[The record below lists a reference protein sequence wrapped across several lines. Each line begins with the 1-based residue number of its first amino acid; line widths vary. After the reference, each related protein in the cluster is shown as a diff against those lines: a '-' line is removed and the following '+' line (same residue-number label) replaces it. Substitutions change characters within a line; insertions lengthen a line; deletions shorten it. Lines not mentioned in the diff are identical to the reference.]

1 MRVLKSNAREI
12 IAVVLVL
19 AVVFGGV
26 QFAMQSFIVQGISME
41 PSFHD
46 NEYLI
51 VDKLRY
57 RFSAP
62 ARGDVIVFQSPQY
75 ENELYI
81 KRIVGLPGERVEIRE
96 GQLYIEGIQLEED
109 PDFPP
114 IPNSDTYSLTVPQD
128 NYFVLGD
135 NRRNSTGSHLFGAV
149 PRDNIVGRV
158 WLSYWPLS
166 DLGLSPGYSTDLES
180 IVTASVKSP

>member
-1 MRVLKSNAREI
+1 MRSLKSNAREI

-26 QFAMQSFIVQGISME
+26 QFAMQSFRVQGISME

-81 KRIVGLPGERVEIRE
+81 KRIVGLPGERVEIR
-96 GQLYIEGIQLEED
+96 
-109 PDFPP
+109 
-114 IPNSDTYSLTVPQD
+114 
-128 NYFVLGD
+128 
-135 NRRNSTGSHLFGAV
+135 
-149 PRDNIVGRV
+149 
-158 WLSYWPLS
+158 
-166 DLGLSPGYSTDLES
+166 
-180 IVTASVKSP
+180 